1 MKDNDIILAIRYALR
16 KEGIGVIGVDENG
29 EYECEIHE
37 EDAESVLPFVK
48 CLLRELGYTQ

>member
-16 KEGIGVIGVDENG
+16 KEGIGIIVSG
-29 EYECEIHE
+29 EYGEYDVELEE

-48 CLLRELGYTQ
+48 CLLRELRYEE